1 MTIYFGRDII
11 MNNFCFVAQPFDQ
24 GKFDQRYRDVIRPVI
39 ESLGLYAYRVDE
51 DFSVEIPINTIESK
65 ISAARVVV
73 AEITMDNPNVW
84 FELGYALA
92 LAKPII
98 LLCSDER
105 KTPFPFDVRH
115 RNIITYHTGSLG
127 DFEEYRLK
135 LKKAMSVRC
144 GIHTDD
150 SAAYQNVVT
159 PEELLILKFI
169 NRDQKTSFA
178 ITPEEKIMQSSLRR
192 DQISDCLKS
201 LIKQGYLEYRYS
213 TTSGEGY
220 YHITSRAEQVL
231 NI

>member
-1 MTIYFGRDII
+1 
-11 MNNFCFVAQPFDQ
+11 MNNYCFVAQPFDR
-24 GKFDQRYRDVIRPVI
+24 GKFDQRYQDVIKPAI

-51 DFSVEIPINTIESK
+51 DFTVEIPINTIESK
-65 ISAARVVV
+65 ILSASIVV
-73 AEITMDNPNVW
+73 AEITTDNPNVW

-105 KTPFPFDVRH
+105 KTTFPFDVRH

-127 DFEEYRLK
+127 DFEEYRTR
-135 LKKAMSVRC
+135 LKKAISARC
-144 GIHTDD
+144 EIHTDD
-150 SAAYQNVVT
+150 LATRQDVVT

-178 ITPEEKIMQSSLRR
+178 ITSEEKIMQSSLSH

-201 LIKQGYLEYRYS
+201 LIKHGYLEYRYS

-220 YHITSRAEQVL
+220 YHITNRSEQLL